1 MSLVTIKD
9 LLDTCVSLAEKWWL
23 ENEKNEKVLDPFI
36 ENFWLL
42 IEDAITYQ
50 VYWDNPPEWDNFK
63 IGWET
68 PLEIETLKR
77 IDKNLKEY
85 SHWDLLFSNFHALLE
100 TYEEKEIFEE
110 TVRFVD
116 QIWIE
121 NFREFARTNL
131 ISATVVWSPLY
142 KLIMLIDEWKTM
154 EEAIDIILKENGIDI
169 NVNPKMKLNPLV
181 QKYILEF
188 QNSIWLLIVK
198 SNWNFLM
205 EASSTIN

>member
-9 LLDTCVSLAEKWWL
+9 LLDTCVSLAEKSWL
-23 ENEKNEKVLDPFI
+23 ENEKDEKVLDPFI
-36 ENFWLL
+36 ANFWLL
-42 IEDAITYQ
+42 IEDAIAYQ
-50 VYWDNPPEWDNFK
+50 VYWDNPPEWDNFT
-63 IGWET
+63 IDWET

-77 IDKNLKEY
+77 IDKNIKEY

-100 TYEEKEIFEE
+100 TYDEKEIFEE

-116 QIWIE
+116 EIWIE
-121 NFREFARTNL
+121 NFREFARKNL

-154 EEAIDIILKENGIDI
+154 EEAIDIILKKNGIDI
-169 NVNPKMKLNPLV
+169 NVNPKMKLNPLI
-181 QKYILEF
+181 QEYILEF
-188 QNSIWLLIVK
+188 QNSIWMLIVR

-205 EASSTIN
+205 EASTTIN

>member
-9 LLDTCVSLAEKWWL
+9 LLDTCVSLAEKSWL
-23 ENEKNEKVLDPFI
+23 ENEKDEKVLDPFI
-36 ENFWLL
+36 ANFWLL
-42 IEDAITYQ
+42 IEDAIAYQ
-50 VYWDNPPEWDNFK
+50 VYWDNPPEWNSFK
-63 IGWET
+63 IDWET

-77 IDKNLKEY
+77 IDKNIKEY

-100 TYEEKEIFEE
+100 TYDEKEIFEE

-116 QIWIE
+116 EIWIE
-121 NFREFARTNL
+121 NFREFARKNL

-169 NVNPKMKLNPLV
+169 NVNPKMKLNPLI
-181 QKYILEF
+181 QEYILEF
-188 QNSIWLLIVK
+188 QNSIWMLIVR

-205 EASSTIN
+205 EASTTIN